1 MNIYPNMNILNT
13 LRTLCWKEEDKDWSK
28 ETTYWDCFS
37 SVTQKLKVVVKKRVA
52 ERLRFRNAA
61 LDIRYTSLNIFFQY
75 LESLTQSIFGRRK
88 CDIFRVLMTKV

>member
-1 MNIYPNMNILNT
+1 MNILNT

-28 ETTYWDCFS
+28 ETTYS
-37 SVTQKLKVVVKKRVA
+37 SETQKLNVVVKKRVA
-52 ERLRFRNAA
+52 ERLRLRNAA

-75 LESLTQSIFGRRK
+75 LESLTQSIFGPRK